1 MIWSQEIQQN
11 HLNPVFVRKYSQR
24 TTKQQRSER
33 IGVSLGLCFHSLPRI
48 TNPSDWENA
57 LSYPLS
63 PFPLCLS
70 TADGKPRKIA
80 KSKLQEVVF
89 KEDDS
94 MIVDNPR
101 EVEAEWRHNS
111 TYIVDL
117 MAALR
122 QMVQI
127 SENYEELT
135 WKLLSSFPKGFQ
147 RVDIVAD
154 TFRNVSIKA
163 GEREIVDAEIRL
175 SSNRLSP
182 RYQKIS
188 ELFCEMVKIRT
199 GS

>member
-1 MIWSQEIQQN
+1 M
-11 HLNPVFVRKYSQR
+11 FVRKYSQR

-101 EVEAEWRHNS
+101 EVEAE
-111 TYIVDL
+111 
-117 MAALR
+117 
-122 QMVQI
+122 
-127 SENYEELT
+127 
-135 WKLLSSFPKGFQ
+135 
-147 RVDIVAD
+147 
-154 TFRNVSIKA
+154 
-163 GEREIVDAEIRL
+163 
-175 SSNRLSP
+175 
-182 RYQKIS
+182 
-188 ELFCEMVKIRT
+188 
-199 GS
+199 